1 MTEPPGP
8 KSFQSLLE
16 TWEVS
21 GELLTPPLNQV
32 WEIKEIVRAIN
43 NPCSLMPTSRVTVND
58 LSFLAP

>member
-1 MTEPPGP
+1 MTETPGP

-16 TWEVS
+16 KWEVS
-21 GELLTPPLNQV
+21 GELLPPPLNQV

-43 NPCSLMPTSRVTVND
+43 NPCSLMPTSWVTVND